1 MKILVLSF
9 YYQPDLCAGS
19 FRCSAMIQSLIPKLS
34 AGDEIEIITTLPNRY
49 DSYQSEAPEY
59 ESDGTISVHRVKL
72 PPHQSGMIDQSKAFI
87 AYARQVLSLV
97 KENQYDL
104 VFATSSRLMTAA
116 LGAYV
121 AHKKSTHLY
130 LDIRDI
136 FVDTINDV
144 LPKKLSLLAKPVFS
158 LLERWTINKANKVN
172 LVSQGFQDYF
182 SERYPE
188 QKFSFFTNGIDSE
201 FIGIQVASLDE
212 VNERNDSISIVYAG
226 NFGEGQGL
234 HNIIPTLAKKLG
246 GRVHIQLIGDGG
258 RRSKLE
264 EELKALDCKNVTLVP
279 PVRRDELLLKYQE
292 ADVLFLHLNDYDA
305 FRKVL
310 PSKVF
315 EYAALGKPILAGVSG
330 YAAQFIKKEI
340 SNSEV
345 FSPCNAEEA
354 ECALN
359 LLELKTVPRND
370 FVDVYSRSKIMH
382 EMTKDILKLVK

>member
-1 MKILVLSF
+1 M
-9 YYQPDLCAGS
+9 
-19 FRCSAMIQSLIPKLS
+19 PKLS

-59 ESDGTISVHRVKL
+59 ESDGKISVHRIQL
-72 PPHQSGMIDQSKAFI
+72 PSHQSGMIDQSKAFI
-87 AYARQVLSLV
+87 AYSRQVLNLV
-97 KENQYDL
+97 KESQYDL

-121 AHKKSTHLY
+121 AHKKSTNFY
-130 LDIRDI
+130 IDIRDI
-136 FVDTINDV
+136 FVDTIKDV

-182 SERYPE
+182 SERYPKQE
-188 QKFSFFTNGIDSE
+188 FSFFTNGIDSE
-201 FIGIQVASLDE
+201 FIDYQVATLDE
-212 VNERNDSISIVYAG
+212 VNEKNDSISIVYAG

-234 HNIIPTLAKKLG
+234 HNIIPTLAKKLEA
-246 GRVHIQLIGDGG
+246 RVHFQLIGDGG

-264 EELKALDCKNVTLVP
+264 EGLKALDCKNVTLVP
-279 PVRRDELLLKYQE
+279 PVKRDELLVKYQE

-330 YAAQFIKKEI
+330 YAAQFIKEDI
-340 SNSEV
+340 SNAEI

-354 ECALN
+354 VKALD
-359 LLELKTVPRND
+359 LLKLETLPRKD
-370 FVDVYSRSKIMH
+370 FIDAYSRSKIMH
-382 EMTKDILKLVK
+382 DMTNDILRFVK